1 MKKQIIFLL
10 DQTSIP
16 SATGNGNRVLVFALC
31 NILIKLNYKL
41 NLIFIDSISEE
52 QVQECLDEFKNTDSI
67 TIKFNRKRT
76 RKSFFY
82 KFKLLFF
89 RNKYGTFFQES
100 DINNIQD
107 IINNEHF
114 DLICAYD
121 IRSIVGMNIVEVK
134 VPRIAF
140 MVDLIEEY
148 YRRRWERWK
157 KGNVLK
163 NIRNGLSNYA
173 QDQNIDVFYNYLKFS
188 NRIVEH
194 AFNHSIELQERGFQN
209 VSYLPHPLPKQM
221 VSFENFI
228 FTNNK
233 YRILIVGSFKGVAS
247 QLGHELFLDEVL
259 PHYALL
265 NQNELDTEFR
275 FVGHGVMRADI
286 KQRILLNPSCNLVGF
301 VEDLVDEWK
310 FADIV
315 LVTIPIEHGFRTR
328 IAEAMSYGKCVIAHI
343 ANSKGMPELEDGYNC
358 ILAKDGVGLAE
369 AIYDLKFR
377 KERRRILEINAINT
391 FNSEISAEVAIVK
404 LDSILRSIGE
414 RS

>member
-1 MKKQIIFLL
+1 M
-10 DQTSIP
+10 
-16 SATGNGNRVLVFALC
+16 
-31 NILIKLNYKL
+31 
-41 NLIFIDSISEE
+41 
-52 QVQECLDEFKNTDSI
+52 
-67 TIKFNRKRT
+67 
-76 RKSFFY
+76 
-82 KFKLLFF
+82 
-89 RNKYGTFFQES
+89 
-100 DINNIQD
+100 
-107 IINNEHF
+107 
-114 DLICAYD
+114 
-121 IRSIVGMNIVEVK
+121 
-134 VPRIAF
+134 
-140 MVDLIEEY
+140 
-148 YRRRWERWK
+148 
-157 KGNVLK
+157 
-163 NIRNGLSNYA
+163 
-173 QDQNIDVFYNYLKFS
+173 
-188 NRIVEH
+188 
-194 AFNHSIELQERGFQN
+194 
-209 VSYLPHPLPKQM
+209 
-221 VSFENFI
+221 
-228 FTNNK
+228 
-233 YRILIVGSFKGVAS
+233 
-247 QLGHELFLDEVL
+247 